1 MMTGGVPFQ
10 VWLEA
15 VLDQSQALLLDGPP
29 GIGKTHRWSVIVD
42 AALLG
47 GRRVLR
53 AQPAQAETRLVGS
66 ALIDLCDGI
75 TDDEIA
81 LLPGAQ
87 ATALSAALLRT
98 DGADV
103 EPNPQAVALAF
114 TSLIRML
121 SAEAPVLICVDD
133 LQWLDA
139 QTAGVLVFTARR
151 LPPAGVGVLLS
162 LRTEPAK
169 PEPEVVADLVAALP
183 VTRWTVPPMDD
194 TDLAF
199 VVRARLGSGVPAAV
213 LRTAIGSS
221 GGNPLY
227 GIEVARALLERDP
240 NDATGAV
247 PIPASLTE
255 LVMGHLTAL
264 PDETRLGLAAAS
276 ALRKPSLR
284 QLRELGIADSLPAA
298 ERAGLIRIYGHDI
311 AFTHPIYA
319 AAAYDVLAPTERM
332 QLHTRLATVVQGD
345 EERAR
350 HLALGADEADD
361 TVAAALDLARERALH
376 RGAIHAALDACELS
390 VRATPSDS
398 PALIERQTRLG
409 QLLFRV
415 GETARA
421 RSELTAAA
429 AAATDSVTRARALH
443 ALGRVVNDS
452 EGAYESIPIELQAL
466 SLAAGD
472 IGLQADI
479 HMGLA
484 ISYAHDWDDALVHA
498 ETACALLDADP
509 DADPLKVA
517 AALSAKVGAAF
528 YAGAGADLDAC
539 RRAVALEGDTVTLPV
554 ADRAL
559 SVLFYLQMWI
569 DDYDGARKQLKV
581 ALDLAEDEGDEPS
594 KCYTLANLANLE
606 FRAGRWD
613 VADQEMAKC
622 VELSTRSQIG
632 VYTRTMR
639 LLEGWLAACRG
650 DIETAFEIADE
661 EIGIGQSVAK
671 AIIEQRGLGLRGF
684 CALARGDATAA
695 AVDLD
700 RYIELF
706 EVPHAREPGLRL
718 LAGDHIEALV
728 GAGRLDDAAAA
739 LARMVEPAQRLGRTA
754 VLASA
759 ARAEALLLAEQ
770 GNAEQAVAAAERSLE
785 LYDKVERRFERARAL
800 LTKGQVHRRLKQ
812 KSLARRELTAALA
825 EFEIIGA
832 AGFAERARSELGRVG
847 LRPAAALDLT
857 ETERQIA
864 ELTATGLTSAE
875 IATRLFLSTKTVSA
889 NLTRIYRKLGV
900 RNRAELAASLGA
912 RVSD

>member
-1 MMTGGVPFQ
+1 M
-10 VWLEA
+10 
-15 VLDQSQALLLDGPP
+15 
-29 GIGKTHRWSVIVD
+29 
-42 AALLG
+42 
-47 GRRVLR
+47 LR
-53 AQPAQAETRLVGS
+53 AQPAQAEARLVGS

-75 TDDEIA
+75 SDDEIGR
-81 LLPGAQ
+81 LPGAQ

-114 TSLIRML
+114 TSLIRLL
-121 SAEAPVLICVDD
+121 SADAPVMICVED

-139 QTAGVLVFTARR
+139 QTAGVLAFAARR
-151 LPPAGVGVLLS
+151 LPPAGVGMLLS

-194 TDLAF
+194 TDLAS
-199 VVRARLGSGVPAAV
+199 VVRTRLGSTVPAGV

-227 GIEVARALLERDP
+227 GIEVARALLEREP
-240 NDATGAV
+240 NEASGAV
-247 PIPASLTE
+247 PIPASLSE
-255 LVMGHLTAL
+255 LVVRHLTAL
-264 PDETRLGLAAAS
+264 PDDTRLGLAAAS

-284 QLRELGIADSLPAA
+284 QLRELGLADSLPAA
-298 ERAGLIRIYGHDI
+298 ERAGLIRIDGHDI

-332 QLHTRLATVVQGD
+332 QLHTRLAPVVQGD

-361 TVAAALDLARERALH
+361 TVAAALDLAQERALH

-390 VRATPSDS
+390 MRATPPDS

-415 GETARA
+415 GETTRA

-429 AAATDSVTRARALH
+429 EAATDPITKARALH
-443 ALGRVVNDS
+443 ALGRVVNDT
-452 EGAYESIPIELQAL
+452 EDAFQSIPLELQAL
-466 SLAAGD
+466 SLAGGD
-472 IGLQADI
+472 TELQADI

-484 ISYAHDWDDALVHA
+484 ISYAHDWQDALVHA

-509 DADPLKVA
+509 DADPLKAA

-528 YAGAGADLDAC
+528 YAGAGADLEAC
-539 RRAVALEGDTVTLPV
+539 RRAIALQGDAVSVPV

-559 SVLFYLQMWI
+559 SVLFYLLMWI
-569 DDYDGARKQLKV
+569 DDFEGARKQIQVSLH
-581 ALDLAEDEGDEPS
+581 LAEDEGDEPS
-594 KCYTLANLANLE
+594 KCYALANLANLE

-613 VADQEMAKC
+613 EADQDMANC
-622 VELSTRSQIG
+622 LELSTRSQIN
-632 VYTRTMR
+632 VYARTMR
-639 LLEGWLAACRG
+639 LLSGWLAACRG
-650 DIETAFEIADE
+650 DLITAAEIAEDE
-661 EIGIGQSVAK
+661 IRLGQSVAN

-684 CALARGDATAA
+684 CALARGDAATA

-800 LTKGQVHRRLKQ
+800 LVKGQVHRRLKQ
-812 KSLARRELTAALA
+812 KSLARRELTAALD
-825 EFEIIGA
+825 EFETIGA
-832 AGFAERARSELGRVG
+832 AGFAERARTE
-847 LRPAAALDLT
+847 LRPRRPPSARLARSHRDRAADRRT
-857 ETERQIA
+857 HRD
-864 ELTATGLTSAE
+864 
-875 IATRLFLSTKTVSA
+875 RPD
-889 NLTRIYRKLGV
+889 
-900 RNRAELAASLGA
+900 A
-912 RVSD
+912 RPRSRPDCS